1 MLDMRIEDYR
11 IATTSDCKNIV
22 LSRVVRDESEKIQYT
37 ENTKGE
43 QEESTSFIG
52 YYQTT
57 NIDQY
62 SHSSIKKLSIR
73 MRYWRRTKRH
83 RKGYCYF

>member
-11 IATTSDCKNIV
+11 ITTTSDCKNIV

-37 ENTKGE
+37 ENVKGE

-52 YYQTT
+52 
-57 NIDQY
+57 
-62 SHSSIKKLSIR
+62 S
-73 MRYWRRTKRH
+73 
-83 RKGYCYF
+83 